1 MSKIKNTKLEKI
13 LQEKKIIFTNYQEIP
28 SFILKNLKNSINF
41 YEYKQKQIKLD
52 TPRYKFL
59 IKNIKIPKNVLE
71 IGSNIGFFILNLSY
85 YYKCKTIGFKT
96 IKKYSN
102 LKNEFAKL
110 RKKTSKLFFQT
121 GNSGQETLFPS
132 EKSVEFISELL
143 EESGWKIKAFGTIN
157 NLDKLKYNKGNLKD
171 KSSYSN
177 YECKRNKKLV
187 LYKKN
192 NKFVKSMITGMAA
205 RPLWICE
212 KS

>member
-1 MSKIKNTKLEKI
+1 M
-13 LQEKKIIFTNYQEIP
+13 IIE
-28 SFILKNLKNSINF
+28 L
-41 YEYKQKQIKLD
+41 
-52 TPRYKFL
+52 
-59 IKNIKIPKNVLE
+59 NVLHHAGNYFDNE
-71 IGSNIGFFILNLSY
+71 AV
-85 YYKCKTIGFKT
+85 
-96 IKKYSN
+96 KKLGGWRNY
-102 LKNEFAKL
+102 AKKRLQLL
-110 RKKTSKLFFQT
+110 RNKTSKLFFQT
-121 GNSGQETLFPS
+121 GNSGKETLFPS